1 MKSLQQRLGVALLIS
16 LTATFTALWWLT
28 DGTLQDIAEKHVAS
42 RLAQEAENVLA
53 ATRIDNTKKIGL
65 DKEQINPAYQQPFS
79 GQYYQLYSD
88 NEIMRSRSLW
98 DMDLSIPNLAAGEKR
113 RLYLSGPQQ
122 QSLLVMAYG
131 YDRHDRTIVVAV
143 AEDLSPTLAFIEPFQ
158 LRFLIIA
165 MTLLLLLIVMQT
177 LIIGTVFQPLKSMR
191 RQLSALKRG
200 TITRLDTTEA
210 PKEVSALVDEI
221 NWLLQALEQRV
232 QRPQNALDDLAQAL
246 KPSLEELPQL
256 PDEEP
261 LQTEPE
267 ISQPLAEETAGSGCP
282 LESSFLEDPEP
293 SLMKLDIEQ
302 EILTLINALQS
313 MYRDK
318 NLDII
323 FIMPRTD
330 VLLID
335 SEDMLELSSSL
346 LKNACKWAQSRVKL
360 SLEID
365 EAIYLRIEDDGPGIS
380 DTDMLEHTPA
390 NMLPHQ
396 GLGDYGIGLSTAQ
409 SIAKHHGGELKF
421 HRSRDLGGFCVEV
434 VLPLTEP
441 L

>member
-53 ATRIDNTKKIGL
+53 ATRIDKTKKVRL
-65 DKEQINPAYQQPFS
+65 DKERINPAYQQPFS

-98 DMDLSIPNLAAGEKR
+98 DMDLAIPNLAAGEKR

-158 LRFLIIA
+158 LRFLII
-165 MTLLLLLIVMQT
+165 TVTILLLLIVMQI
-177 LIIGTVFQPLKSMR
+177 LIIGTAFQPLKSIQ
-191 RQLSALKRG
+191 RQLSALKQG
-200 TITRLDTTEA
+200 TVTRLDTEV

-232 QRPQNALDDLAQAL
+232 QRPHNAIDDLAQAL
-246 KPSLEELPQL
+246 KPALGGLPQL
-256 PDEEP
+256 PDEES
-261 LQTEPE
+261 LQTDPE
-267 ISQPLAEETAGSGCP
+267 ISQPLTAETASSGCS
-282 LESSFLEDPEP
+282 LETSFLEDPEP
-293 SLMKLDIEQ
+293 SLMKPDIEQ
-302 EILTLINALQS
+302 EILTLINVLQS

-323 FIMPRTD
+323 FTMPRTD

-380 DTDMLEHTPA
+380 DTDMLEHNTQA
-390 NMLPHQ
+390 NKRPHQ

>member
-16 LTATFTALWWLT
+16 LTTIFTALWWLT
-28 DGTLQDIAEKHVAS
+28 DGTLQDIAEKYVTS
-42 RLAQEAENVLA
+42 RLTQEAENVLA
-53 ATRIDNTKKIGL
+53 ATRIDKTKKVRL
-65 DKEQINPAYQQPFS
+65 DKERINPAYQKPFS

-143 AEDLSPTLAFIEPFQ
+143 AEDLSPALAFIQPFQ

-165 MTLLLLLIVMQT
+165 VTLLLLLIVMQT
-177 LIIGTVFQPLKSMR
+177 LIISTAFQPLKSIR
-191 RQLSALKRG
+191 RQLSALKQG
-200 TITRLDTTEA
+200 TITRLDTDV

-232 QRPQNALDDLAQAL
+232 QRPQNAFDDLAQTL
-246 KPSLEELPQL
+246 KPPISEVPQL

-261 LQTEPE
+261 LQTDRE
-267 ISQPLAEETAGSGCP
+267 ISQPLAEETVGGRCP
-282 LESSFLEDPEP
+282 PVSSFLDDPEP

-302 EILTLINALQS
+302 EILTLINVLQS

-323 FIMPRTD
+323 FTMPRTD

-390 NMLPHQ
+390 NKLPHQ